1 LEAQLGDA
9 YRILIYRGKWF
20 PMISL
25 APISA
30 TSMTPR
36 IVFSF
41 LCLTSLIS
49 LDALAD
55 TSDRGPKG
63 LGSVLIFS
71 GTGWYR
77 HPEIIAVNRWL
88 VQTCGDSGILADVS
102 ETPRD
107 LEKLLSHYD
116 VLVLNNANTLSEI
129 LNVEQRA
136 AVEDWY
142 RDGGAIV
149 ALHAALVH
157 QEGWP
162 WLQGLAGCDFNS
174 DSEYL
179 KAKVVV
185 DPKARNHPSVN
196 GFGKA
201 FWYTADWTN
210 HDKSVT
216 GLEGLQVLLRVDES
230 TFEPVREYFQTRGG
244 KAMGEDH
251 PIAWIREYDGG
262 RFFYTEFGHDVRS
275 LDTKFGRQHII
286 EGIRWAAGDK

>member
-1 LEAQLGDA
+1 
-9 YRILIYRGKWF
+9 
-20 PMISL
+20 MISRSL
-25 APISA
+25 ASFMFM
-30 TSMTPR
+30 TSR
-36 IVFSF
+36 IVFLLF
-41 LCLTSLIS
+41 YLTSLIS
-49 LDALAD
+49 LETFAG
-55 TSDRGPKG
+55 TPDRGPKG

-71 GTGWYR
+71 GTG
-77 HPEIIAVNRWL
+77 
-88 VQTCGDSGILADVS
+88 
-102 ETPRD
+102 
-107 LEKLLSHYD
+107 
-116 VLVLNNANTLSEI
+116 
-129 LNVEQRA
+129 
-136 AVEDWY
+136 WY

-185 DPKARNHPSVN
+185 DPKARNHPSVK

-201 FWYTADWTN
+201 FWYTADSTN
-210 HDKSVT
+210 YDKSVT
-216 GLEGLQVLLRVDES
+216 GLEGLQVLLRIDES

-286 EGIRWAAGDK
+286 EGIRWAAVDH